1 METASS
7 VVMGLALGFACAM
20 MDGIY
25 QQGLGGILLCAI
37 VAGAAALAAGSL
49 PRRLATRMGAGD
61 GKAPVATASPY
72 CMIATALALLPFLF
86 MEAPPFSASHIA
98 CHALLALALCLFFAL
113 RLSEATQSALQRMA
127 ACALAVM
134 AGWVLGLRA
143 FAFAQL
149 DSVPLH
155 MTTAAFVAV
164 LALCALLLSGWR
176 TRDGRATMAARQAPA
191 TAEERTSP
199 DAACGVLA
207 RQAGLSRREEE
218 VLSLLA
224 QGQDAHG
231 IEQTL
236 LVSRNTVKTHL
247 RNVYA
252 KLGVHSRDELMRRI
266 EAERGSE

>member
-25 QQGLGGILLCAI
+25 LQGLGGILLCAI
-37 VAGAAALAAGSL
+37 VAGAAALAAGGL
-49 PRRLATRMGAGD
+49 PRRLATRMGVGD
-61 GKAPVATASPY
+61 GKAPVAA
-72 CMIATALALLPFLF
+72 AGPFLF

-113 RLSEATQSALQRMA
+113 RLSEATPSALQRMA

-164 LALCALLLSGWR
+164 LALCALLLAGWR
-176 TRDGRATMAARQAPA
+176 ARGGRAAMAARQAPA
-191 TAEERTSP
+191 AAEERTSP

-224 QGQDAHG
+224 QGQDARG